1 VRCILAKLLQPITS
15 SSGSDKV
22 EVEILTRS
30 KDEAENKKQFE
41 KIIEIIGNGVRRFVT
56 LKHLQTTN
64 AFRLQQNKVGTLPKD
79 KMTGKFVQ
87 EWQKVLAGAEAD
99 LKEVDVALG
108 VSTLLAVKDSEELV
122 GFRSTTILARL
133 SY

>member
-1 VRCILAKLLQPITS
+1 MS
-15 SSGSDKV
+15 
-22 EVEILTRS
+22 
-30 KDEAENKKQFE
+30 
-41 KIIEIIGNGVRRFVT
+41 
-56 LKHLQTTN
+56 
-64 AFRLQQNKVGTLPKD
+64 
-79 KMTGKFVQ
+79 GKFVQ

-122 GFRSTTILARL
+122 SSRSISALAQV

>member
-1 VRCILAKLLQPITS
+1 
-15 SSGSDKV
+15 
-22 EVEILTRS
+22 
-30 KDEAENKKQFE
+30 
-41 KIIEIIGNGVRRFVT
+41 
-56 LKHLQTTN
+56 
-64 AFRLQQNKVGTLPKD
+64 
-79 KMTGKFVQ
+79 MTGKFVQ

-122 GFRSTTILARL
+122 GFRSTTILARH